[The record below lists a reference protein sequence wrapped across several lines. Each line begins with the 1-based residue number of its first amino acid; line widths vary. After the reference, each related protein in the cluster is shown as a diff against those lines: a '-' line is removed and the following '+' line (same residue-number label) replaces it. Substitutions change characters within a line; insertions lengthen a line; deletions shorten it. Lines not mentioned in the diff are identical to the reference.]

1 MNSPSKLNIIEVYD
15 DASDALKAVSRNKI
29 ASRTRVAIWN
39 AFFSETPLP
48 LSTSL
53 RHMMISSFQKYLTGG
68 PTDRFCFEL
77 SVLFFDLP
85 TQFYELTSI
94 FPIPLSIAMRDAYK
108 VVNGHLQMPN
118 QESITKLITNLIQ
131 TLPKEK
137 LPIFMAILRSIL
149 WDKSEIDTYIDRM
162 KELLEPAC
170 FDSFLEAMPPI
181 PHLRY
186 ALRYNRPPPKVN
198 IDYHKLEMPI
208 EFIQA
213 IAEIDGCSEARNLS
227 SNNELESILESE
239 ESQDEIENSTDTSG
253 YSNLSSSNDD
263 DVTILPTE
271 PSNSIKTDQTT
282 NSSNEMSSDL

>member
-48 LSTSL
+48 LSPSL

-137 LPIFMAILRSIL
+137 LPILIDPSSIQ
-149 WDKSEIDTYIDRM
+149 IDTSKIEKIILSSEKNIQNLQSTISEKE
-162 KELLEPAC
+162 KELL
-170 FDSFLEAMPPI
+170 SL
-181 PHLRY
+181 
-186 ALRYNRPPPKVN
+186 
-198 IDYHKLEMPI
+198 
-208 EFIQA
+208 Q
-213 IAEIDGCSEARNLS
+213 
-227 SNNELESILESE
+227 E
-239 ESQDEIENSTDTSG
+239 EN
-253 YSNLSSSNDD
+253 
-263 DVTILPTE
+263 
-271 PSNSIKTDQTT
+271 KK
-282 NSSNEMSSDL
+282 